1 MSLEVL
7 SFPNT
12 STIYK
17 NIIKLVKYHISNLL
31 KLSIIT
37 ITYNAEAFLERTL
50 QSVVRAIEFC
60 SVRPEIEYLIIDGK
74 SKDKTLEI
82 AAKYSSII
90 TKIVSEPDKGLY
102 DAMNKGQK
110 IATGDYVWFLNAGD
124 EIHEPQTLYN
134 LFEALKQNA
143 DVYYSDAL
151 FVNNDDSVV
160 GLRSKI
166 TPHSLP
172 QNLKWQ
178 DMKYGMKVCHQAF
191 IAKRNIAPKYDIHN
205 LSADID
211 WEIVCLQKAQKVV
224 FLDFVLCKYLTGGLS
239 TQKHRKSL
247 TDRFK
252 VLSKHFGFI
261 PTIFNHVVILLRVV
275 SFKS

>member
-1 MSLEVL
+1 MV
-7 SFPNT
+7 
-12 STIYK
+12 
-17 NIIKLVKYHISNLL
+17 
-31 KLSIIT
+31 
-37 ITYNAEAFLERTL
+37 
-50 QSVVRAIEFC
+50 
-60 SVRPEIEYLIIDGK
+60 
-74 SKDKTLEI
+74 
-82 AAKYSSII
+82 
-90 TKIVSEPDKGLY
+90 
-102 DAMNKGQK
+102 
-110 IATGDYVWFLNAGD
+110 LNAGD
-124 EIHEPQTLYN
+124 EIYDPQTLHN

-151 FVNNDDSVV
+151 FVNNDGSTV
-160 GLRSKI
+160 GLRSKV

-172 QNLKWQ
+172 KNLEWQ

-191 IAKRNIAPKYDIHN
+191 IAKRNIAPQYDIHN

-211 WEIVCLQKAQKVV
+211 WEIICLQKAQKVV

-252 VLSKHFGFI
+252 VLSKYFGFI
-261 PTIFNHVVILLRVV
+261 PTIFNHVVILLRAV